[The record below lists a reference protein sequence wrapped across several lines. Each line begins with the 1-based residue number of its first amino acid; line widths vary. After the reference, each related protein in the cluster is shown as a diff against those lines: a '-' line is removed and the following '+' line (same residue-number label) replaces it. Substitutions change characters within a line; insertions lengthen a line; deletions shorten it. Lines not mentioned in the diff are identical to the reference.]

1 MQKEPK
7 KLKGSHPETKE
18 VPGIASRLAA
28 DTGDTADDSIDADI
42 DDVDGELDNQEP
54 GSLLLYS
61 QFLDYSPPRTYLSK
75 YCTKNL

>member
-42 DDVDGELDNQEP
+42 DDVDGEVDNQEP
-54 GSLLLYS
+54 GSLLLHS
-61 QFLDYSPPRTYLSK
+61 QFLVYSLPVLFLIQRQK
-75 YCTKNL
+75 